1 LRVLLVFTTVAIL
14 LTIFDDFALRGG
26 HGSSC
31 LFGLNLRAC
40 VQISLELLRDDQ
52 IGQLLAAE
60 LVSLT
65 LVEQALHSLLRL
77 STLDHRTHQVSYVND
92 GEQADSRDYEA
103 ADTEFRATAK
113 GWVTKMEQQAREKQH
128 EQLSTDLDSL
138 AQLVDESVAMR
149 ITSTVAIVSSI

>member
-14 LTIFDDFALRGG
+14 LTIFDDLALDFALRGG

-60 LVSLT
+60 LVSLP
-65 LVEQALHSLLRL
+65 LVEQALNSL
-77 STLDHRTHQVSYVND
+77 V
-92 GEQADSRDYEA
+92 
-103 ADTEFRATAK
+103 
-113 GWVTKMEQQAREKQH
+113 
-128 EQLSTDLDSL
+128 
-138 AQLVDESVAMR
+138 
-149 ITSTVAIVSSI
+149 